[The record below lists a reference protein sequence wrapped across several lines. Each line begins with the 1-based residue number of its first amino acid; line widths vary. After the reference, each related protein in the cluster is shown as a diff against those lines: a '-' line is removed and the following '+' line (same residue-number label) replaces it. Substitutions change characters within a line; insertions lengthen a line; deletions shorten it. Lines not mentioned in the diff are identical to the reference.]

1 MSAELRI
8 VSVLVA
14 LAFVAIIFE
23 LVRRKRLKD
32 SYALTWFFTGFA
44 SLVAALFSGWLD
56 TLAHLLGFSLTSNAI
71 IVFFIFLLLVL
82 LLGMSVAITRLSALV
97 QTLVQEVGLLK
108 NRLDEKER
116 GGRGDV

>member
-8 VSVLVA
+8 ISVLVS
-14 LAFVAIIFE
+14 LAFLGFIFE
-23 LVRRKRLKD
+23 LVRRKRLKE

-44 SLVAALFSGWLD
+44 SLAAALFSGWLD
-56 TLAHLLGFSLTSNAI
+56 ALAHLLGFGLTSNAI
-71 IVFFIFLLLVL
+71 IVFFIFLLLTL
-82 LLGMSVAITRLSALV
+82 LLGMSVAITRLSDLV

-108 NRLDEKER
+108 NRLEEKER